1 METNWIRFDPD
12 DKLTWPEMESERY
25 SKTVLAYSDGRIH
38 LAHMVHLTKDEFEW
52 FLTNEF
58 KDGLVPLHRVAA
70 AVPDK
75 SKVEFKT
82 LPGQYRLDYDD
93 NGARIVDANEDQEQI
108 DGWEGEA

>member
-70 AVPDK
+70 WMPLPKPFYA
-75 SKVEFKT
+75 T
-82 LPGQYRLDYDD
+82 LSNRRMNPYLRETHESQGGL
-93 NGARIVDANEDQEQI
+93 E
-108 DGWEGEA
+108 

>member
-70 AVPDK
+70 WMP
-75 SKVEFKT
+75 
-82 LPGQYRLDYDD
+82 LPEPYKGEEAHDD
-93 NGARIVDANEDQEQI
+93 D
-108 DGWEGEA
+108 